1 MPDTKDLH
9 CPFLN
14 RSDQRCSEMFNLDHL
29 QHAFKHCFDQYHA
42 CPMYAQL
49 LAERQGRRAFVAA
62 RRTAGADQLAAA
74 PAQGANDA
82 GRRSHH
88 NVLVQVTVH
97 AAGYAQRQP
106 AAA

>member
-1 MPDTKDLH
+1 MPESKDLH

-29 QHAFKHCFDQYHA
+29 QHAFKFCFDDYHE

-49 LAERQGRRAFVAA
+49 LAERQGRRAFASA
-62 RRTAGADQLAAA
+62 RMNALH
-74 PAQGANDA
+74 
-82 GRRSHH
+82 RRETGFSRDTLRRRHDTF
-88 NVLVQVTVH
+88 VQVTIP
-97 AAGYAQRQP
+97 ARFARRQS